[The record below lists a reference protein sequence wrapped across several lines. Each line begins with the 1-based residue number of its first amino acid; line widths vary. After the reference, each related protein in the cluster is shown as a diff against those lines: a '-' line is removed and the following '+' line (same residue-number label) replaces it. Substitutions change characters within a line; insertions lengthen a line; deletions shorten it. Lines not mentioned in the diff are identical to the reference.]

1 MDSINKNAEREGQPK
16 SRQQG
21 AWGKKHRAQS
31 SGQNPGNSAPCALS
45 EFQNL
50 LRPLPCASGPDLS
63 LQAGSSLKLPTGQ
76 FLNGRPFNRKEVY
89 WQR

>member
-1 MDSINKNAEREGQPK
+1 MLKEKGSLKAGSRELRARSAER
-16 SRQQG
+16 
-21 AWGKKHRAQS
+21 RAQ
-31 SGQNPGNSAPCALS
+31 GKTRETLPLRG
-45 EFQNL
+45 FQNL

-76 FLNGRPFNRKEVY
+76 FPNGRPFNRKEVY